1 MGRFAKRKRNSAKVR
16 VLIMRLNEWIKT
28 KEKPKVA
35 KIILKDK
42 KKSRP
47 QRMEIDNRDWKKKRT
62 EKIVRDKKFE
72 KMKTKEK
79 SKVTKIMLKAKK
91 KSRKRKKRN
100 FNLKRQRR
108 TLTITFARFEV
119 MRKKDRQERITRMKV
134 TLSFSELM
142 TKFEEMRKEE
152 EGKKARKPKNGNL
165 KNAGGIWR
173 PDPSSYL
180 QIRTPRRRPKQ
191 LLFE

>member
-1 MGRFAKRKRNSAKVR
+1 MGRFAKRKRNSAEVG
-16 VLIMRLNEWIKT
+16 VLIMRLNEWMKT
-28 KEKPKVA
+28 KEKSRVA

-47 QRMEIDNRDWKKKRT
+47 QRMEIDSRDWKKKRT

-79 SKVTKIMLKAKK
+79 SKVAKIMLKAKK

-119 MRKKDRQERITRMKV
+119 MSKKDRQERITRMKV
-134 TLSFSELM
+134 TLSFFELM

-165 KNAGGIWR
+165 ENAGVIWR

-180 QIRTPRRRPKQ
+180 QIRTPRGRR
-191 LLFE
+191 

>member
-1 MGRFAKRKRNSAKVR
+1 MGRFAKRKRNSAEVG
-16 VLIMRLNEWIKT
+16 VLIMRLNEWMKT

-47 QRMEIDNRDWKKKRT
+47 QRMEIDNRDWKKKMK

-100 FNLKRQRR
+100 FNL
-108 TLTITFARFEV
+108 TFARFEV
-119 MRKKDRQERITRMKV
+119 LRKKDRQERITRMKV

-165 KNAGGIWR
+165 ENAGVIWR

-180 QIRTPRRRPKQ
+180 QIRTPRGRRKQ
-191 LLFE
+191 LLFG